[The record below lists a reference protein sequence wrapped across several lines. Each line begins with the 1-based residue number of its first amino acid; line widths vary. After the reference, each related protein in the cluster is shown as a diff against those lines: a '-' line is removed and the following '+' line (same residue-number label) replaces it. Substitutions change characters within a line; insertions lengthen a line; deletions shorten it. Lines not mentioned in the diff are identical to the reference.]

1 MALPRP
7 IILDFETEPIQG
19 RPHYPPKPVS
29 FSLQL
34 PTWKKPKFYAWAH
47 KTGRNNCSLA
57 DAKRVLKAAY
67 ADVSAKTP
75 LLCHNGKFDMD
86 VAEVHMDCPLPPWHC
101 WHDTMI
107 LLFLSDPHQRELGLK
122 PSSERLLG
130 LPPEEQDVVK
140 QWILEHKR
148 QLEQDFPEIVTTHGG
163 IKPSTAGAFIA
174 YAPPELAGPY
184 ADGDITRTGGLFKVL
199 LPEILERGMGD
210 AYDRE
215 RRLLPILLRN
225 EREGIKV
232 DRSALER
239 DRAVYEAA
247 QEKTD
252 AWIRKALKAPTLDL
266 NKDRDV
272 SDALFNADAV
282 TEWSLTATGK
292 RSVSKKAL
300 KLAHFRDQKLA
311 AAYSYR
317 QRCATVLETFIRP
330 WLHYSASD
338 GMMRTTWNQVRQS
351 KGGAGDTGGTRT
363 GRPSSQDPNFLNMP
377 KPFKEGGVGQYLF
390 PAHIRGLP
398 QLPKVRSYIVPSR
411 KGWLIGRRDFAQQ
424 EIRLLAHFEDGAL
437 LQAYLDNPRLDV
449 HEFTRLAILDNL
461 GLDVGR
467 GTTKT
472 LMFGYI
478 YGQGLGSLAETLER
492 SVDEVKSIRNAQMS
506 VLPGLKQLSA
516 GIKARSAQGLPIT
529 TWGGRQYYVEPP
541 KLIDGEWRRF
551 EYKLLNYLIQGSAA
565 DVTKESIIRAD
576 AVLTDSRFILSVY
589 DENDIEAPAKAL
601 KKEMLKLREAMM
613 SIEVDVPLLSDGEYG
628 PTLGDLEDLTE
639 PLPDLSRWGVSW

>member
-1 MALPRP
+1 MPAPRP
-7 IILDFETEPIQG
+7 IILDFETEPIEA

-34 PTWKKPKFYAWAH
+34 PTWKKSRFYAWGH
-47 KTGRNNCSLA
+47 KTGGNNCSRE
-57 DAKRVLKAAY
+57 DAAAALRSAY
-67 ADVSAKTP
+67 AAVSLRNP
-75 LLCHNGKFDMD
+75 LLCHNAKFDLD
-86 VAEVHMDCPLPPWHC
+86 VAEVHFGLVPPPWDR
-101 WHDTMI
+101 WDDTMF
-107 LLFLSDPHQRELGLK
+107 LLFLQDPHQRELGLK

-130 LPPEEQDVVK
+130 LPPEEQDAVK
-140 QWILEHKR
+140 DWILTHKR
-148 QLEQDFPEIVTTHGG
+148 QLEQDFPEIVTRYGG
-163 IKPSTAGAFIA
+163 IKPSTAGAFIS
-174 YAPPELAGPY
+174 YAPGNVVGPY
-184 ADGDITRTGGLFKVL
+184 ADGDVLRTGALFKL
-199 LPEILERGMGD
+199 LHDEILERGMGE

-215 RRLLPILLRN
+215 RKLMPILLRN

-232 DRSALER
+232 NRDALER

-266 NKDRDV
+266 NKDKDV
-272 SDALFNADAV
+272 SDALYNADAV
-282 TEWSLTATGK
+282 TEWSLTATGR

-330 WLHYSASD
+330 WLVHSAAD

-363 GRPSSQDPNFLNMP
+363 GRPSTQDPNFLNMP

-390 PAHIRGLP
+390 PAHIRDLP

-424 EIRLLAHFEDGAL
+424 EIRLVAHFEDGAL
-437 LQAYLDNPRLDV
+437 LQAFLDDPRLDV
-449 HEFTRLAILDNL
+449 HEFTRQAIEEHI

-467 GTTKT
+467 AVTKT

-492 SVDEVKSIRNAQMS
+492 SVDEVKAIRNAQMG
-506 VLPGLKQLSA
+506 VLPGLKGLSA

-565 DVTKESIIRAD
+565 DVTKESIIRAND
-576 AVLTDSRFILSVY
+576 VLTDSRFILSVY

-613 SIEVDVPLLSDGEYG
+613 SIEIDVPLLSDGEYG
-628 PTLGDLEDLTE
+628 PNLGDLEDLKE